1 MQGLGEEDE
10 KAEGGGD
17 DDKDDDA
24 APKMGPGKPGE
35 MRVGPDG
42 KRYRWVMGVGPGGKR
57 TGFWRRMRPR
67 PPAHAGAPARPGAPP
82 RPPARPPAA
91 GGRKK
96 KPFLKRLL
104 PFAKVAASLLPIP
117 GAGAVVKAGLNV
129 ADKLLTKKGVAGYDG
144 LGALYQAADGSL
156 YQLRDVAEDDLRGL
170 YETEGVD
177 GFAAEDDLRG
187 LALEAD
193 VDGVD
198 DDGDMRGWADAPESG
213 MGAEPIEGYVRDDP
227 RGGVQGYVRERPP
240 QTRMFEPTRE
250 PPALWKPL
258 W

>member
-1 MQGLGEEDE
+1 
-10 KAEGGGD
+10 
-17 DDKDDDA
+17 
-24 APKMGPGKPGE
+24 
-35 MRVGPDG
+35 V
-42 KRYRWVMGVGPGGKR
+42 
-57 TGFWRRMRPR
+57 
-67 PPAHAGAPARPGAPP
+67 
-82 RPPARPPAA
+82 RPPAA

-117 GAGAVVKAGLNV
+117 GAGAAVKAGLNI

-144 LGALYQAADGSL
+144 LGALYQAADGTV

-170 YETEGVD
+170 YETDGVD

-187 LALEAD
+187 LALAD
-193 VDGVD
+193 AVDGVD
-198 DDGDMRGWADAPESG
+198 DDGDMRGWADAPEPG
-213 MGAEPIEGYVRDDP
+213 MGAEPIGGYVRDDP
-227 RGGVQGYVRERPP
+227 ASGVQGYVRERPP